1 MKSKKLTWRTSSLS
15 RGLLHAAARATPF
28 ALPVAWLLTVFF
40 LTAGAQERH
49 VKEAS
54 SPEADNRI
62 VPPIPQSLDLTVGK
76 SMLLDSILPM
86 ERVSVGLGGFAEVT
100 AVGPSEVLVSGK
112 APGETSLIIWQ
123 DDGSKLYYD
132 LAVRPSRFLANN
144 RIELADRQ
152 LQEELPGQNI
162 NLSLED
168 DTFFLRGRVK
178 DVTSAERAFSIAST
192 LGKAVN
198 LLYVDVPQA
207 EAQILLKVKFASVD
221 RNISTQMGV
230 NLFSTGAANTI
241 GSVAT
246 GQFNPPTI
254 SKAAGGSNATTATL
268 SDALNLFLFRP
279 DLNLGA
285 TIKLLESRGL
295 LEVLAE
301 PNVLAQNGKEASFVA
316 GGEFPYPVVQGST
329 GAGGAAVTIQFREF
343 GVRLNFIPTITPRGS
358 ISLRVAPEVSA
369 LDFTHG
375 LTVNGFSVPAITVR
389 KLDTAVELN
398 EGQSF
403 AIGGLLDNRVTDTF
417 EKVPF
422 LGDLPILGK
431 FFQSKSRTKENTE
444 LLVIVTPE
452 LVRPIPQGAPLPQLK
467 YPVPFMDQNTPA
479 DPEDADPGTSRPC
492 AAQCRSDRDS
502 AAKSASRSQRPA
514 APRPRRSLLASRR
527 PEEVGSDPLP
537 ISRACVGG
545 LRHGFPE
552 WPSAWIRYP
561 RAKRSNSPGHSRSRA
576 RPAWRVAPASRSPPR
591 PRSSPSPPPTAEW
604 FRPDADSP
612 APFPGPSRKN
622 GRSSRW
628 RTDTRAGG

>member
-1 MKSKKLTWRTSSLS
+1 VKMKLRWSSKPQSSLC
-15 RGLLHAAARATPF
+15 LARFLGSALPF
-28 ALPVAWLLTVFF
+28 ALPVVGLTLLF
-40 LTAGAQERH
+40 LSAGAQEH
-49 VKEAS
+49 S
-54 SPEADNRI
+54 GRI
-62 VPPIPQSLDLTVGK
+62 PQTPQSLDLIVGK
-76 SMLLDSILPM
+76 SLLVDSIHPM
-86 ERVSVGLGGFAEVT
+86 ERVSIGLGGFAEVT
-100 AVGPSEVLVSGK
+100 AVGPSEVLLSGK

-132 LAVRPSRFLANN
+132 VAVRPSRFLAEN

-152 LQEELPGQNI
+152 LKEELPGQNI
-162 NLSLED
+162 QLSLED

-178 DVTSAERAFSIAST
+178 DTTSAERAYSIAST

-198 LLYVDVPQA
+198 LLYVDVPQP

-221 RNISTQMGV
+221 RNISRQIGV
-230 NLFSTGAANTI
+230 NLFSTGAANTL
-241 GSVAT
+241 GSIST
-246 GQFNPPTI
+246 GQFNPPGLTMPTGANP
-254 SKAAGGSNATTATL
+254 AAVTL
-268 SDALNLFLFRP
+268 SDALNVFLFRP
-279 DLNLGA
+279 DLDLGA

-301 PNVLAQNGKEASFVA
+301 PNVMAQNGKPASFVA

-375 LTVNGFSVPAITVR
+375 LTVNGFSVPAITLR

-403 AIGGLLDNRVTDTF
+403 AIGGLLDNRVTDSL

-467 YPVPFMDQNTPA
+467 YTIPFMDPNTPA
-479 DPEDADPGTSRPC
+479 DMTTPGKDTATFVPPSSIPVETLLKSLQAESVNADQSRPIAAPLAPMVSPAADP
-492 AAQCRSDRDS
+492 
-502 AAKSASRSQRPA
+502 
-514 APRPRRSLLASRR
+514 
-527 PEEVGSDPLP
+527 
-537 ISRACVGG
+537 
-545 LRHGFPE
+545 
-552 WPSAWIRYP
+552 
-561 RAKRSNSPGHSRSRA
+561 KR
-576 RPAWRVAPASRSPPR
+576 
-591 PRSSPSPPPTAEW
+591 
-604 FRPDADSP
+604 
-612 APFPGPSRKN
+612 
-622 GRSSRW
+622 
-628 RTDTRAGG
+628 

>member
-1 MKSKKLTWRTSSLS
+1 MKMRLRWSTKAQSYLCV
-15 RGLLHAAARATPF
+15 ARFLGSALPF
-28 ALPVAWLLTVFF
+28 ALPVVGLTLLF
-40 LTAGAQERH
+40 LSAGAQDRGGRI
-49 VKEAS
+49 AQ
-54 SPEADNRI
+54 SPQALN
-62 VPPIPQSLDLTVGK
+62 LTVGK
-76 SMLLDSILPM
+76 SLLVDSIHPM
-86 ERVSVGLGGFAEVT
+86 ERVSVGLGGFAEAT
-100 AVGPSEVLVSGK
+100 AVGPSEVLLSGK

-132 LAVRPSRFLANN
+132 VAVRPSRFLAEN

-152 LQEELPGQNI
+152 LKEELPGQNI
-162 NLSLED
+162 QLSLED

-178 DVTSAERAFSIAST
+178 DITSAERAYSIAST

-198 LLYVDVPQA
+198 LLYVDVPQP

-221 RNISTQMGV
+221 RNISRQIGV
-230 NLFSTGAANTI
+230 NLFSTGAANTL
-241 GSVAT
+241 GSIST
-246 GQFNPPTI
+246 GQFNPPSLTMPAGANP
-254 SKAAGGSNATTATL
+254 AAVTL
-268 SDALNLFLFRP
+268 SDALNVFLFRP

-301 PNVLAQNGKEASFVA
+301 PNVMAQNGKQASFVA

-403 AIGGLLDNRVTDTF
+403 AIGGLLDNRVTDSL

-452 LVRPIPQGAPLPQLK
+452 LVRPIPPGAPLPQLK
-467 YPVPFMDQNTPA
+467 YTIPFMDPNTPA
-479 DPEDADPGTSRPC
+479 DMRTPAKDTAVFAPTGAIPVETLMKSLQAESVNGDQSRPI
-492 AAQCRSDRDS
+492 AAPLTAPMVSP
-502 AAKSASRSQRPA
+502 PA
-514 APRPRRSLLASRR
+514 AP
-527 PEEVGSDPLP
+527 
-537 ISRACVGG
+537 
-545 LRHGFPE
+545 
-552 WPSAWIRYP
+552 
-561 RAKRSNSPGHSRSRA
+561 KR
-576 RPAWRVAPASRSPPR
+576 
-591 PRSSPSPPPTAEW
+591 
-604 FRPDADSP
+604 
-612 APFPGPSRKN
+612 
-622 GRSSRW
+622 
-628 RTDTRAGG
+628 

>member
-1 MKSKKLTWRTSSLS
+1 
-15 RGLLHAAARATPF
+15 
-28 ALPVAWLLTVFF
+28 
-40 LTAGAQERH
+40 
-49 VKEAS
+49 
-54 SPEADNRI
+54 
-62 VPPIPQSLDLTVGK
+62 
-76 SMLLDSILPM
+76 M

-100 AVGPSEVLVSGK
+100 AVSPSEVLVSGK

-132 LAVRPSRFLANN
+132 VAVRPSRFLANN

-162 NLSLED
+162 RLTLED

-178 DVTSAERAFSIAST
+178 DLTSAERAYSIAST

-198 LLYVDVPQA
+198 LLYVDVPQP

-221 RNISTQMGV
+221 RNISTQLGV
-230 NLFSTGAANTI
+230 NLFSTGAANNI
-241 GSVAT
+241 GSVST

-254 SKAAGGSNATTATL
+254 PKVDSGVNAATATL
-268 SDALNLFLFRP
+268 SDALNVFLFRP

-329 GAGGAAVTIQFREF
+329 GGGSAAVTIQFREF
-343 GVRLNFIPTITPRGS
+343 GVRLNFVPTITPRGS

-375 LTVNGFSVPAITVR
+375 LTVNGFSVPAITLR

-403 AIGGLLDNRVTDTF
+403 AIGGLLDNRVTDSV

-431 FFQSKSRTKENTE
+431 FFQSKSHEKENTE

-467 YPVPFMDQNTPA
+467 YPVPFMDTNTPA
-479 DPEDADPGTSRPC
+479 DQITPVSGNSVSVQPSAIPIETLLKSLAASANADQSKPL
-492 AAQCRSDRDS
+492 AAPM
-502 AAKSASRSQRPA
+502 ASPA
-514 APRPRRSLLASRR
+514 AAP
-527 PEEVGSDPLP
+527 
-537 ISRACVGG
+537 
-545 LRHGFPE
+545 
-552 WPSAWIRYP
+552 
-561 RAKRSNSPGHSRSRA
+561 KR
-576 RPAWRVAPASRSPPR
+576 
-591 PRSSPSPPPTAEW
+591 
-604 FRPDADSP
+604 
-612 APFPGPSRKN
+612 
-622 GRSSRW
+622 
-628 RTDTRAGG
+628 